1 MKNQFFSSEIL
12 TDIEQKLK
20 IKIDERDLCYFT
32 SGKSEATVFS
42 IREQFLIK
50 ICSRPELLVYQT
62 FLSKNK
68 TSYFQKI
75 KYINFDLGYICLTFT
90 KGHQYQ
96 DDLSVE
102 YLLSTVFNITSNYQ
116 QIDYQGFGYLFEDH
130 KTWSEFLGDEV
141 SYSTSILGDD
151 LFDIVKVQEA
161 LSLISKYPVGQ
172 FLLHG
177 DLGVHNFIVNRSK
190 LYVIDPMGLV
200 GDPVYD
206 FYYALFSD
214 HQIFLSLSLDLIL
227 NYFNRDINYKKMMI
241 IIVFYIRLC
250 RAFKYDHENYRY
262 YLDYYCQYLN
272 KLSLS

>member
-1 MKNQFFSSEIL
+1 MKNQFLSSEIL

-20 IKIDERDLCYFT
+20 IKVDERDLYYFT
-32 SGKSEATVFS
+32 SGKGEATVFS

-50 ICSRPELLVYQT
+50 ICSRPELLVYQA

-75 KYINFDLGYICLTFT
+75 KYINFDLEYICLTFT

-102 YLLSTVFNITSNYQ
+102 YLLSTVFNITFNYQ
-116 QIDYQGFGYLFEDH
+116 LIDYQGFGYLFEDH
-130 KTWSEFLGDEV
+130 KTWSEFLEDEV

-151 LFDIVKVQEA
+151 VFDIAKVQEA
-161 LSLISKYPVGQ
+161 LSLISKYSVGQ

-214 HQIFLSLSLDLIL
+214 HQIFLSVSLDRIL

-250 RAFKYDHENYRY
+250 RAFEYDRENYQY
-262 YLDYYCQYLN
+262 YLEYYYQYLN